1 MPIYGAS
8 SYPTV
13 MSQFVQHWTDVNT
26 ALGAALVLS
35 GSRTVGMFSGW
46 LSQVETKLVETTA
59 ATMAAALRKGE
70 LDVMKAN
77 LIEWTVIFN
86 QTVRVDHG
94 GLSLAKRLVP
104 APGQSD
110 GRGVFIEPVAK
121 SQQIWADLNSATG
134 LDVEIKRRRTLPN
147 GTIATETLGSDAY
160 GELLNDLQAKWNEW
174 DRARQKADNVREERN
189 DVLKLA
195 YEAMRDYRGKVPL
208 ELPADHALVDSLPQL
223 NPDPAQR
230 PDPPSG
236 QGVWNAVTS
245 QADLSGA
252 PSPSATVVRTDL
264 RWSPEPAGYNEE
276 NEVILTSL
284 PVGTDLTFS
293 TDLGLAVA
301 GDVSRFTWVAVTE
314 DGNEGR
320 SNVMEVTRE

>member
-13 MSQFVQHWTDVNT
+13 MSEFIQHWGDVN
-26 ALGAALVLS
+26 ASLGVAVVLS
-35 GSRTVGMFSGW
+35 GSRTLGMFSGW
-46 LSQVETKLVETTA
+46 LSQVELKLNEASA
-59 ATMAAALRKGE
+59 ATMAAGLRKGE
-70 LDVMKAN
+70 LDVMKEN
-77 LIEWTVIFN
+77 LISWTVIFN

-94 GLSLAKRLVP
+94 ALSLAKRLVS

-121 SQQIWADLNSATG
+121 TQQIWADLNTATA
-134 LDVEIKRRRTLPN
+134 LDVELKRRTTLPD
-147 GTIATETLGSDAY
+147 GSIATETLGADAY
-160 GELLNDLQAKWNEW
+160 AELLNDLQAKWNEW

-195 YEAMRDYRGKVPL
+195 YDAMRDYRGKVPL
-208 ELPADHALVDSLPQL
+208 ELPAGHALVDSLPLL

-230 PDPPSG
+230 PEPPVG
-236 QGVWNAVTS
+236 QGVWNAAS
-245 QADLSGA
+245 AKADLTGT
-252 PSPSATVVRTDL
+252 PSPTATVVRTDL
-264 RWSPEPAGYNEE
+264 RWSPEPTGYNED
-276 NEVILTSL
+276 NEVTLMSV
-284 PVGTDLTFS
+284 PAGGTLTFS

-301 GDVSRFTWVAVTE
+301 GDIARFTWVAITE

-320 SNVMEVTRE
+320 SNVMEVERL